1 MRKKQKRILLFSV
14 IFLIVIIGI
23 TISARYIPFNR
34 IFKVSGT
41 IETEFVN
48 RQSINSEIPH
58 SLYFDFE
65 LDPKASNDGSLYK
78 GIAHSGQYST
88 KVFGENSYSF
98 SVERK
103 ASDIGLENL
112 GAVAMSAWVYVF
124 PGKNDPVGNFVFAGS
139 NGSINVVWKAIMVN
153 GQDVPRGKWFKISG
167 MFDLANVKFNPDTK
181 LVVYFW
187 NNSKTD
193 ILIDDFYIVFGGA
206 KPRRGDSTLVDLSH
220 GTSFAPK
227 FNSPPYPIQ
236 LFTREEI
243 NNKNSSFLIRNDKIK
258 AGDVSLNDRIYAGRF
273 ISDNRGTEDL
283 LIINKTGKAELFSYC
298 KDIKEFRK
306 ITLMIPSDVQSYF
319 QSSNIING
327 YFSGNGTMQL
337 IFSGPKGLLVGE
349 FERVNDACS
358 GKAQAKFKILLNSTN
373 NPLITGITHLIAAD
387 LDNDKITEVLASNA
401 DGSWKIYRLNKG
413 KNVSFTM
420 LASGNSDPQVQWG
433 SNQNNCTITAG
444 RFLQKYPQD
453 LLLTVSKNKSK
464 EGYSWSLL
472 RFNPG
477 TQSFISCLN
486 EKSILGRTIGRDTLK
501 PSDQFLTGTF
511 DHSGKARV
519 FRYNRDWR
527 YDLKEILFNDTTYQ
541 VIANVDFTGY
551 DKDYNPKYF
560 ETLRLFPAMLVNS
573 GLTSFVVI
581 GKNHKKNKLNGTDEN
596 SFIDRPD
603 LPNTISVYS
612 LKNVVK

>member
-1 MRKKQKRILLFSV
+1 MRKKQKKILFFSI
-14 IFLIVIIGI
+14 IFLFLISGI
-23 TISARYIPFNR
+23 TISVRYIPINR

-41 IETEFVN
+41 TETAFVN
-48 RQSINSEIPH
+48 KQSINSEIPH
-58 SLYFDFE
+58 ALYFDFE
-65 LDPKASNDGSLYK
+65 LDPKSSTNGSLYK
-78 GIAHSGQYST
+78 GIAHSGHYST
-88 KVFGENSYSF
+88 KAYGENSYSF

-103 ASDIGLENL
+103 ASNIGLENL

-139 NGSINVVWKAIMVN
+139 NGSINVVWKAITVN

-167 MFDLANVKFNPDTK
+167 MFDLSNVKFKSDTK

-193 ILIDDFYIVFGGA
+193 ILLDDFYIVFGGA

-220 GTSFAPK
+220 GTSFTPK

-236 LFTREEI
+236 LFTKEEI
-243 NNKNSSFLIRNDKIK
+243 NNKNSSFLIRNEKIK
-258 AGDVSLNDRIYAGRF
+258 AGDISPNDRIYSGRF

-283 LIINKTGKAELFSYC
+283 LIINKTGNPELFSFC
-298 KDIKEFRK
+298 KDIKEFRE
-306 ITLMIPSDVQSYF
+306 ITLLISTNLQSYF

-327 YFSGNGTMQL
+327 YFSGNGEMQL
-337 IFSGPKGLLVGE
+337 ILSGPKGLLVGE
-349 FERVNDACS
+349 FERVSDACS

-373 NPLITGITHLIAAD
+373 NPLFTGITHLIAAD
-387 LDNDKITEVLASNA
+387 VDNDKITEILATNA

-413 KNVSFTM
+413 KNVLFTM
-420 LASGNSDPQVQWG
+420 LASGNSDPQIQWG
-433 SNQNNCTITAG
+433 SNQNNCTITSG
-444 RFLQKYPQD
+444 HFLQRYPQD
-453 LLLTVSKNKSK
+453 LLLTVSKSKSNQ
-464 EGYSWSLL
+464 GYSWSLL
-472 RFNPG
+472 RFNPA

-501 PSDQFLTGTF
+501 PSDQFLIGTF

-541 VIANVDFTGY
+541 VIANIDFTGY
-551 DKDYNPKYF
+551 EKDYNPKYF
-560 ETLRLFPAMLVNS
+560 ETLKLFPAMLVNS
-573 GLTSFVVI
+573 GVTSLVVI
-581 GKNHKKNKLNGTDEN
+581 GKIHKKKELNGIDEN
-596 SFIDRPD
+596 SFIDSPA
-603 LPNTISVYS
+603 LPNTIQVYS
-612 LKNVVK
+612 FKNVVK